1 MAGCAAARPS
11 ASRTAATSP
20 VSRAGLNAD
29 LSALD
34 CSEASTH
41 CRLMTTDNKKNWD
54 GLDADTVMSGWITA
68 EEVTQALDEIA
79 AEAALR
85 LN

>member
-1 MAGCAAARPS
+1 
-11 ASRTAATSP
+11 
-20 VSRAGLNAD
+20 
-29 LSALD
+29 
-34 CSEASTH
+34 
-41 CRLMTTDNKKNWD
+41 MTTDNKKNWD